1 MSMRCA
7 TCGGLVVEPQNHPA
21 LRMMGFAE
29 FGPQNSAVTV
39 LVGIGYGTR
48 RNHVGCVGAKQLHVE
63 CMTVRS
69 KSQELVQ
76 FASS

>member
-1 MSMRCA
+1 MLCA
-7 TCGGLVVEPQNHPA
+7 TCGSLVVEPQNHPA

-29 FGPQNSAVTV
+29 FGPQNSAVAV
-39 LVGIGYGTR
+39 LAGIGYGTR

-69 KSQELVQ
+69 KSQELVE